1 LINFAN
7 QIAKE
12 EVFIMAKIDIKQ
24 MGLKIVQAV
33 AYILGSA
40 LFSYNITAFKVEK
53 HGSYYFLDKNQ
64 YWLAIGVALIVLGL
78 LVRHWKKL

>member
-1 LINFAN
+1 
-7 QIAKE
+7 
-12 EVFIMAKIDIKQ
+12 MAKIDIKQ
-24 MGLKIVQAV
+24 HGLKIVQAV

-64 YWLAIGVALIVLGL
+64 YWLAIGVALIALGL
-78 LVRHWKKL
+78 IVRYWKKL

>member
-1 LINFAN
+1 
-7 QIAKE
+7 
-12 EVFIMAKIDIKQ
+12 MAKIDIKQ
-24 MGLKIVQAV
+24 MELKIVQAV

-40 LFSYNITAFKVEK
+40 LFSYNLTAFKVEK

-78 LVRHWKKL
+78 IIRYWKKL